1 MTLSIAIVPNAPG
14 HPEEG
19 GDFSKWM
26 WEYWRGVY
34 DLKALGQ
41 AADLISLMTYD
52 QHTRWTTPGLVAGMP
67 WTKKH
72 LEYALT
78 QVPKEKLSLGIP
90 TYGYRWFTGNP
101 VRKDGTENSNISGT
115 YIDADKSFPLAIAQK
130 ANVQWDPIE
139 QESWF
144 YFYRDNMRE
153 WVFRPDAHSF
163 RARYDLVKQN
173 GLQGFSCWVLGA
185 EDPKMWDE
193 LPPRHPLNTPLG
205 VLPRPATIQPQHTPT
220 PKETTGCPHPRPP
233 NTGTPI
239 TAGIAHPVHCRTVN
253 NELRHHRITP

>member
-1 MTLSIAIVPNAPG
+1 
-14 HPEEG
+14 
-19 GDFSKWM
+19 
-26 WEYWRGVY
+26 
-34 DLKALGQ
+34 
-41 AADLISLMTYD
+41 
-52 QHTRWTTPGLVAGMP
+52 MP

-90 TYGYRWFTGNP
+90 SYGYRWFTGNP

-153 WVFRPDAHSF
+153 WVSRPDAHSF

-185 EDPKMWDE
+185 EDPKCGMNCPSPPTKHSPLACCRD
-193 LPPRHPLNTPLG
+193 LPPYNAAHANPEGNNRMPPPQPAQRRNPHYCGHCSPCALPHCQQRASTP
-205 VLPRPATIQPQHTPT
+205 
-220 PKETTGCPHPRPP
+220 PHHIIKI
-233 NTGTPI
+233 TTPI
-239 TAGIAHPVHCRTVN
+239 TPENCFRPTTTTTATDPCTRSNTTRSRPNPHWPPHPDFHPPTIPTHN
-253 NELRHHRITP
+253 TAPPT